1 MKKICFVTGSRADY
15 GLLSHLIKLVEKDRN
30 LKLQVIVTGSH
41 LSKKFGNTMT
51 EIEND
56 KIKIDK
62 KIDILSKNDNP
73 IDILKNTS
81 SAIEKISLAINQ
93 LKPELVILL
102 GDRYEIFSAAISAN
116 FMRIPI
122 VHFHGGEVTEG
133 AIDESIRHSIS
144 KMSSLHLVSNLLHKK
159 RLIQLGENKMNIHNV
174 GALGIDVIKNTKL
187 VSKEILERKLKI
199 RFQKKI
205 IVITFHPVTL
215 ENNTSEKQINE
226 IFKSF
231 KNIKDT
237 TYVFTVPNADM
248 YGNIII
254 KLIKIFCKKYKNA
267 FCYKSL
273 GKTNF
278 YSLINISNLFMGNS
292 SSGIIEVPYFK
303 KPIINIGDRQKGR
316 LQSKTIIN
324 CKPESKAII
333 RAIKLSQ
340 SKEYNSL
347 LRKSSNPYEKKSTAL
362 MSLKFIKEKI
372 NKLSVKKKFYD
383 IKF

>member
-15 GLLSHLIKLVEKDRN
+15 GLLSHLMKSVEKDKN

-41 LSKKFGNTMT
+41 LSKKFGNTKAD
-51 EIEND
+51 IEND

-81 SAIEKISLAINQ
+81 IAIKKISLAINQ

-102 GDRYEIFSAAISAN
+102 GDRYEIFSAAISAY

-122 VHFHGGEVTEG
+122 AHFHGGEVTEG

-144 KMSSLHLVSNLLHKK
+144 KMASLHFVSNLLHKK

-187 VSKEILERKLKI
+187 ISKELLERKLKI
-199 RFQKKI
+199 KFQKKI

-215 ENNTSEKQINE
+215 ENNTSEEQINE

-231 KNIKDT
+231 KNIKNT
-237 TYVFTVPNADM
+237 TYIFTLPNADM

-254 KLIKIFCKKYKNA
+254 KLIEIFCKKYKNA
-267 FCYKSL
+267 HYYKSL

-340 SKEYNSL
+340 SAEYISL
-347 LRKSSNPYEKKSTAL
+347 LRKSSNPYEKKSTTL

>member
-15 GLLSHLIKLVEKDRN
+15 GLLSHLMKSVEKDKN

-41 LSKKFGNTMT
+41 LSKKFGNTKK

-62 KIDILSKNDNP
+62 KIDILSKNDSP

-81 SAIEKISLAINQ
+81 IAIKKISLAINQ

-102 GDRYEIFSAAISAN
+102 GDRYEIFSAAISAY

-122 VHFHGGEVTEG
+122 AHFHGGEVTEG

-144 KMSSLHLVSNLLHKK
+144 KMASLHLVSSLLHKK

-187 VSKEILERKLKI
+187 ISKELLGRKLKI
-199 RFQKKI
+199 KFQKKI

-215 ENNTSEKQINE
+215 ENNTSEEQINE

-231 KNIKDT
+231 KNIKNT
-237 TYVFTVPNADM
+237 TYIFTLPNADM

-254 KLIKIFCKKYKNA
+254 KLIETFCKKYKNA
-267 FCYKSL
+267 FYYKSL

-333 RAIKLSQ
+333 KAIKLSQ
-340 SKEYNSL
+340 SAEYISL
-347 LRKSSNPYEKKSTAL
+347 LNKSSNPYEKKSTTL

>member
-15 GLLSHLIKLVEKDRN
+15 GLLSHLMKSVEKDKN

-41 LSKKFGNTMT
+41 LSKKFGNTKK

-62 KIDILSKNDNP
+62 KIDILSKNDSP

-81 SAIEKISLAINQ
+81 IAIKKISLAINQ

-102 GDRYEIFSAAISAN
+102 GDRYEIFSAAISAY

-122 VHFHGGEVTEG
+122 AHFHGGEVTEG

-144 KMSSLHLVSNLLHKK
+144 KMASLHLVSSLLHKK

-187 VSKEILERKLKI
+187 ISKELLGRKLKI
-199 RFQKKI
+199 KFQKKI

-215 ENNTSEKQINE
+215 ENNTSEEQINE

-231 KNIKDT
+231 KNIKNT
-237 TYVFTVPNADM
+237 TYIFTLPNADM

-254 KLIKIFCKKYKNA
+254 KLIETFCKKYKNA
-267 FCYKSL
+267 FYYKSL

-333 RAIKLSQ
+333 KAIKLSQ
-340 SKEYNSL
+340 SAKYISL
-347 LRKSSNPYEKKSTAL
+347 LNKSSNPYEKKSTTL

>member
-1 MKKICFVTGSRADY
+1 M
-15 GLLSHLIKLVEKDRN
+15 
-30 LKLQVIVTGSH
+30 
-41 LSKKFGNTMT
+41 
-51 EIEND
+51 
-56 KIKIDK
+56 
-62 KIDILSKNDNP
+62 
-73 IDILKNTS
+73 
-81 SAIEKISLAINQ
+81 
-93 LKPELVILL
+93 KPELVILL
-102 GDRYEIFSAAISAN
+102 GDRYEIFSAAISAY

-122 VHFHGGEVTEG
+122 AHFHGGEVTEG

-144 KMSSLHLVSNLLHKK
+144 KMASLHLVSSLLHKK

-187 VSKEILERKLKI
+187 ISKELLGRKLKI
-199 RFQKKI
+199 KFQKKI

-215 ENNTSEKQINE
+215 ENNTSEEQINE

-231 KNIKDT
+231 KNIKNT
-237 TYVFTVPNADM
+237 TYIFTLPNADM

-254 KLIKIFCKKYKNA
+254 KLIETFCKKYKNA
-267 FCYKSL
+267 FYYKSL

-333 RAIKLSQ
+333 KAIKLSQ
-340 SKEYNSL
+340 SAKYISL
-347 LRKSSNPYEKKSTAL
+347 LNKSSNPYEKKSTTL